1 MGLGHV
7 PNEPICSA
15 RKSVEF
21 QRPQHR
27 RAATNRSLE
36 ASAATRAARAARVA
50 RGKWAEDL
58 VARWYEQHGYVIVA
72 RNWRSKRGELDVVAC
87 KDSVLV
93 VCEVKAR
100 ASNAFGTPAEAVT
113 PAKQL
118 KVRRATADFRASMRS
133 SNDSLASLVNISRTV
148 RFDVACVLGTQLEMR
163 EDIF

>member
-1 MGLGHV
+1 MGMGHV
-7 PNEPICSA
+7 PHEPIRSA
-15 RKSVEF
+15 RESVEF

-27 RAATNRSLE
+27 RATTNRSVT
-36 ASAATRAARAARVA
+36 ASAAARVA

-58 VARWYEQHGYVIVA
+58 VSRWYEQQGYVIVA
-72 RNWRSKRGELDVVAC
+72 RNWRCKRGELDVVAC
-87 KDSVLV
+87 KDGVLV

-118 KVRRATADFRASMRS
+118 KVKRATADFRASMRVS
-133 SNDSLASLVNISRTV
+133 SDPFALLVNTARSV
-148 RFDVACVLGTQLEMR
+148 RFDVACVLGTQLEML

>member
-1 MGLGHV
+1 MGVGHV
-7 PNEPICSA
+7 PHEPIRSA
-15 RKSVEF
+15 RESVEF

-27 RAATNRSLE
+27 RATTNRSLK
-36 ASAATRAARAARVA
+36 ASAAARVA

-58 VARWYEQHGYVIVA
+58 VSRWYEQHGYVIVA
-72 RNWRSKRGELDVVAC
+72 RNWRCKRGELDVVAC

-118 KVRRATADFRASMRS
+118 KVRRATADFRASMRR
-133 SNDSLASLVNISRTV
+133 SNDSLASLVNIARAV
-148 RFDVACVLGTQLEMR
+148 RFDVACVLGTQLEMLD
-163 EDIF
+163 DIF

>member
-7 PNEPICSA
+7 PHEPIRSA
-15 RKSVEF
+15 RESVEL

-27 RAATNRSLE
+27 RVATNRSVT
-36 ASAATRAARAARVA
+36 ASATARVA

-58 VARWYEQHGYVIVA
+58 VSRWYEQHGYVIVA
-72 RNWRSKRGELDVVAC
+72 RNWRCKRGELDVIVC
-87 KDSVLV
+87 RDGVLV

-118 KVRRATADFRASMRS
+118 KVRRATADFRASMRVS
-133 SNDSLASLVNISRTV
+133 SDPFAPLVNTARLV
-148 RFDVACVLGTQLEMR
+148 RFDVACVLGTQLEML

>member
-1 MGLGHV
+1 MGMGHV
-7 PNEPICSA
+7 PHEPIRSA
-15 RKSVEF
+15 RESVEF

-27 RAATNRSLE
+27 RVATDRYLK
-36 ASAATRAARAARVA
+36 ASAAARVA

-58 VARWYEQHGYVIVA
+58 VSRWYEQHGYVIVA
-72 RNWRSKRGELDVVAC
+72 RNWRCKRGELDVVAMQ
-87 KDSVLV
+87 DRMLV

-118 KVRRATADFRASMRS
+118 KVRRTTSEYRASMRVS
-133 SNDSLASLVNISRTV
+133 DDPVALLVNTVRTV
-148 RFDVACVLGTQLEMR
+148 RFDVACVLGTRLEML

>member
-7 PNEPICSA
+7 PHEPLRSA
-15 RKSVEF
+15 RESVEF

-27 RAATNRSLE
+27 RAATNRSVK
-36 ASAATRAARAARVA
+36 ASAAARVA

-58 VARWYEQHGYVIVA
+58 VSRWYEQHGYVIVA
-72 RNWRSKRGELDVVAC
+72 RNWRCKRGELDVVAC
-87 KDSVLV
+87 KDGVLV

-113 PAKQL
+113 LAKQL
-118 KVRRATADFRASMRS
+118 KVRRATADFRASLRA
-133 SNDSLASLVNISRTV
+133 SNDPLLSLVKSV
-148 RFDVACVLGTQLEMR
+148 RFDVACVLGTQLEML

>member
-7 PNEPICSA
+7 PHEPIRSA
-15 RKSVEF
+15 RESVEF

-36 ASAATRAARAARVA
+36 ASAAARVA

-72 RNWRSKRGELDVVAC
+72 RNWRCKRGELDVVAC

-118 KVRRATADFRASMRS
+118 KVRRATADFRASMRR
-133 SNDSLASLVNISRTV
+133 SNDSLASLVNIARAV
-148 RFDVACVLGTQLEMR
+148 RFDVACVLGTQLEML

>member
-7 PNEPICSA
+7 PHEPICSA
-15 RKSVEF
+15 RESVEF

-27 RAATNRSLE
+27 RAATNRSVK
-36 ASAATRAARAARVA
+36 ASAAARVA

-58 VARWYEQHGYVIVA
+58 VSRWYEQRGYVIVA
-72 RNWRSKRGELDVVAC
+72 RNWRCKRGELDVVAC
-87 KDSVLV
+87 KNGVLV

-113 PAKQL
+113 PAKQM
-118 KVRRATADFRASMRS
+118 KVRRATADFRTSMRV
-133 SNDSLASLVNISRTV
+133 SNDPFAPLVNIVRTV
-148 RFDVACVLGTQLEMR
+148 RFDVACVLGTQLEML

>member
-1 MGLGHV
+1 MGVGHV
-7 PNEPICSA
+7 PHEPIRSA
-15 RKSVEF
+15 RESVEF

-27 RAATNRSLE
+27 RAATNRSLK
-36 ASAATRAARAARVA
+36 ASAAARIA
-50 RGKWAEDL
+50 RGTWAEDL
-58 VARWYEQHGYVIVA
+58 VSRWYEQHGYVIVA
-72 RNWRSKRGELDVVAC
+72 RNWRCKRGELDVVAC
-87 KDSVLV
+87 KNSVLV

-118 KVRRATADFRASMRS
+118 KVRRATADFRTSMRE

-148 RFDVACVLGTQLEMR
+148 RFDVACVLGTQLEML

>member
-1 MGLGHV
+1 MGVGHV
-7 PNEPICSA
+7 PHEPIRSA
-15 RKSVEF
+15 RESVEF

-27 RAATNRSLE
+27 RAATNRSVT
-36 ASAATRAARAARVA
+36 ASAAARVA

-58 VARWYEQHGYVIVA
+58 VSRWYEQHGYVIVA
-72 RNWRSKRGELDVVAC
+72 RNWRCKRGELDVVAC
-87 KDSVLV
+87 KNGVLV

-113 PAKQL
+113 LAKQL
-118 KVRRATADFRASMRS
+118 KVRRATADFRASMRE

-148 RFDVACVLGTQLEMR
+148 RFDVACVLGTQLEML

>member
-7 PNEPICSA
+7 PHEPIRSA
-15 RKSVEF
+15 RESVEF

-27 RAATNRSLE
+27 RAATNRSLK
-36 ASAATRAARAARVA
+36 ASAAARIA

-58 VARWYEQHGYVIVA
+58 VSRWYEQHGYVIVA
-72 RNWRSKRGELDVVAC
+72 RNWRCKRGELDVVAC

-118 KVRRATADFRASMRS
+118 KVRRAAADFRTSMRK

-148 RFDVACVLGTQLEMR
+148 RFDVACVLGTQLEML

>member
-7 PNEPICSA
+7 PHEPIRSA
-15 RKSVEF
+15 RESVEF

-27 RAATNRSLE
+27 RTATDRSVK
-36 ASAATRAARAARVA
+36 ASAAARVA

-58 VARWYEQHGYVIVA
+58 VSRWYEQHGYVIVA
-72 RNWRSKRGELDVVAC
+72 RNWRCKRGELDVVAC
-87 KDSVLV
+87 KNGVLV

-118 KVRRATADFRASMRS
+118 KVRRATADFRASLRV
-133 SNDSLASLVNISRTV
+133 SNDPVAQLVNIVRTV
-148 RFDVACVLGTQLEMR
+148 RFDVACVLGTQLEML

>member
-1 MGLGHV
+1 MGMGYV
-7 PNEPICSA
+7 PHEPIRSA
-15 RKSVEF
+15 RESVEF

-27 RAATNRSLE
+27 RVASNRSVT
-36 ASAATRAARAARVA
+36 ASAAARVA

-58 VARWYEQHGYVIVA
+58 VSRWYEQHGYLIVA
-72 RNWRSKRGELDVVAC
+72 RNWRCKRGELDVVAC
-87 KDSVLV
+87 KSGVLV

-118 KVRRATADFRASMRS
+118 KVRRATTDFRASMRAS
-133 SNDSLASLVNISRTV
+133 HDPLALLANAAHSV
-148 RFDVACVLGTQLEMR
+148 RFDVACVLGTQLEIL

>member
-1 MGLGHV
+1 MGMGHV
-7 PNEPICSA
+7 PHEPIRSA
-15 RKSVEF
+15 RESVEF

-27 RAATNRSLE
+27 RAATNRSLK
-36 ASAATRAARAARVA
+36 ASAAARIA

-58 VARWYEQHGYVIVA
+58 VSRWYEQHGYVIVA
-72 RNWRSKRGELDVVAC
+72 RNWRCKRGELDVVAHR
-87 KDSVLV
+87 DAVLV

-118 KVRRATADFRASMRS
+118 KVRRATADFRASLRA
-133 SNDSLASLVNISRTV
+133 SNDPLLSLVKSV
-148 RFDVACVLGTQLEMR
+148 RFDVACVLGTQLEML

>member
-7 PNEPICSA
+7 PHEPIRSA
-15 RKSVEF
+15 RESVEF

-27 RAATNRSLE
+27 RATTNRSLK
-36 ASAATRAARAARVA
+36 ASAAARVA

-58 VARWYEQHGYVIVA
+58 VSRWYEQHGYVIVV
-72 RNWRSKRGELDVVAC
+72 RNWRCKRGELDVVAC

-118 KVRRATADFRASMRS
+118 KVRRATADFRQSLRASS
-133 SNDSLASLVNISRTV
+133 DPVASLVNIARTV
-148 RFDVACVLGTQLEMR
+148 RFDVACVLGTQLEML

>member
-7 PNEPICSA
+7 PHEPLRSA
-15 RKSVEF
+15 RESVEF

-27 RAATNRSLE
+27 RAATNRSVK
-36 ASAATRAARAARVA
+36 ASAAARVA

-58 VARWYEQHGYVIVA
+58 VSRWYEQHGYVIVA
-72 RNWRSKRGELDVVAC
+72 RNWRCKRGELDVVAC
-87 KDSVLV
+87 KDGVLV

-118 KVRRATADFRASMRS
+118 KVRRATADFRASMRR
-133 SNDSLASLVNISRTV
+133 SNDEIASLVNIARTV
-148 RFDVACVLGTQLEMR
+148 RFDVACVLGTQLEML

>member
-1 MGLGHV
+1 MGMGHV
-7 PNEPICSA
+7 PHEPIRSA
-15 RKSVEF
+15 RESVEF

-36 ASAATRAARAARVA
+36 ASAAARVA

-72 RNWRSKRGELDVVAC
+72 RNWRCKRGELDVVAC

-93 VCEVKAR
+93 VWEVKAR

-118 KVRRATADFRASMRS
+118 KVRRATADFRQSLRASS
-133 SNDSLASLVNISRTV
+133 DPVASLVNIARAV
-148 RFDVACVLGTQLEMR
+148 RFDVACVLGTQLEML

>member
-7 PNEPICSA
+7 PHEPLRSA
-15 RKSVEF
+15 RESVEF

-27 RAATNRSLE
+27 RAATNRSVK
-36 ASAATRAARAARVA
+36 ASAAARVA

-58 VARWYEQHGYVIVA
+58 VSRWYEQHGYVIVA
-72 RNWRSKRGELDVVAC
+72 RNWRCKRGELDVVAC
-87 KDSVLV
+87 KDGVLV

-118 KVRRATADFRASMRS
+118 KVRRATADFRTSMRE
-133 SNDSLASLVNISRTV
+133 SNDEIASLVNIARTV
-148 RFDVACVLGTQLEMR
+148 RFDVACVLGTQLEML

>member
-7 PNEPICSA
+7 PHEPLRSA
-15 RKSVEF
+15 RESVEF

-27 RAATNRSLE
+27 RAATNRSVK
-36 ASAATRAARAARVA
+36 ASAAARVA

-58 VARWYEQHGYVIVA
+58 VSRWYEQHGYVIVA
-72 RNWRSKRGELDVVAC
+72 RNWRCKRGELDVVAC
-87 KDSVLV
+87 KNGVLV

-113 PAKQL
+113 PAKQM
-118 KVRRATADFRASMRS
+118 KVRRATADFRTSMRE
-133 SNDSLASLVNISRTV
+133 SNDEIASLVNTARSV
-148 RFDVACVLGTQLEMR
+148 RFDVACVLGTQLEML

>member
-7 PNEPICSA
+7 PHEPLRSA
-15 RKSVEF
+15 RESVEF

-27 RAATNRSLE
+27 RAATNRSLK
-36 ASAATRAARAARVA
+36 APAAARVA

-58 VARWYEQHGYVIVA
+58 VSRWYEQHGYVIVA
-72 RNWRSKRGELDVVAC
+72 RNWRCKRGELDVVAC
-87 KDSVLV
+87 KDGVLV

-118 KVRRATADFRASMRS
+118 KVRRATADFRASLRA
-133 SNDSLASLVNISRTV
+133 SNDPLLSLVKSV
-148 RFDVACVLGTQLEMR
+148 RFDVACVLGTQLEMLV
-163 EDIF
+163 DIF